1 MGSAIG
7 ATTGFVTD
15 FLTDSDYGDVFPNED
30 FFPDISTL
38 FLDDMANDGS
48 NAGGSTS
55 ATAVYIFC
63 LNLVLIISKV
73 LCLAVFLVICLNM
86 YSLFH
91 MISILPIILIMFY
104 LAFIMDNS
112 LGKLLYFSTI
122 QKPYFR
128 QFAPSGFV
136 ASMKP
141 PVFEGVNYKR
151 WVREQCSGF
160 RP

>member
-15 FLTDSDYGDVFPNED
+15 SLTDSDCGDVFPDED

-48 NAGGSTS
+48 NAGGSSS
-55 ATAVYIFC
+55 ATAVYISF
-63 LNLVLIISKV
+63 LNLVLIVSKV
-73 LCLAVFLVICLNM
+73 LRLAVCLVICLNM

-112 LGKLLYFSTI
+112 LGKLLYYST
-122 QKPYFR
+122 
-128 QFAPSGFV
+128 
-136 ASMKP
+136 
-141 PVFEGVNYKR
+141 
-151 WVREQCSGF
+151 
-160 RP
+160 